1 MPVGS
6 SSILARTICSPVGA
20 MTTQVLTGLLLLV
33 LPVAFNL
40 LVTA

>member
-6 SSILARTICSPVGA
+6 SSILARATCSTVGA